1 MNKGRVLV
9 IDDSPIVRKM
19 AEVALQ
25 EEGYEV
31 FTAEDGEEGL
41 KTTKEVMPT
50 VILVDFIMPKLSG
63 YQFCQAIRDD
73 ESLKNI
79 PIILITGKGED
90 VGKKFL
96 ERFGVV
102 DYFIKPFK
110 SVDLAHKVNSI
121 VEMQET
127 ILQPQP
133 EDIVTPILSD
143 TPIFELPEVTPAI
156 EPLETSE
163 VQPVVSKIGEKLQ
176 FETDMEKTVER
187 VTMKFLKDEFQFTL
201 QKSISDILK
210 QAGVIKSTNIILS
223 GNLADFA
230 ITDILYLT
238 ASKGLNA
245 KLSIFSEAL
254 SADIYTNNNNITHA
268 SLRKGLE
275 AAYETTKVNMPDS
288 TVPISQDI
296 LEQTKKSVYDT
307 ICAIMELE
315 AGSFAI
321 EKAGAMESSSVV
333 NTSSINISDVLIEA
347 SRNVNEKVFAGV
359 FDDSTKFIKTVSDTA
374 LKNYNLNKNELIIC
388 ACVNG
393 ERSFSDILDI
403 ANIETAAGK
412 RSFYVLINARIIKII

>member
-1 MNKGRVLV
+1 MQPVE
-9 IDDSPIVRKM
+9 P
-19 AEVALQ
+19 LQ
-25 EEGYEV
+25 
-31 FTAEDGEEGL
+31 
-41 KTTKEVMPT
+41 
-50 VILVDFIMPKLSG
+50 
-63 YQFCQAIRDD
+63 
-73 ESLKNI
+73 
-79 PIILITGKGED
+79 
-90 VGKKFL
+90 
-96 ERFGVV
+96 
-102 DYFIKPFK
+102 
-110 SVDLAHKVNSI
+110 
-121 VEMQET
+121 VE
-127 ILQPQP
+127 P
-133 EDIVTPILSD
+133 
-143 TPIFELPEVTPAI
+143 PIFELPEATPVI

>member
-1 MNKGRVLV
+1 MSKGRVLV

-41 KTTKEVMPT
+41 KTTKELMPT

-143 TPIFELPEVTPAI
+143 TPIFELPEVTPVI

-163 VQPVVSKIGEKLQ
+163 VQPVVSKSGEKLQ

-275 AAYETTKVNMPDS
+275 AAYETTKVNMSDS
-288 TVPISQDI
+288 TVPIPQDI

-321 EKAGAMESSSVV
+321 EKAGAMESGSVV
-333 NTSSINISDVLIEA
+333 NPSSINISDVLIEA
-347 SRNVNEKVFAGV
+347 SRSVNEKVFAGV

>member
-1 MNKGRVLV
+1 MSKGRVLV

-41 KTTKEVMPT
+41 KTTKELMPT

-133 EDIVTPILSD
+133 EDIVAPILSD
-143 TPIFELPEVTPAI
+143 TPIFELPEITPVI

-163 VQPVVSKIGEKLQ
+163 AQPVVSKSGEKLQ

-275 AAYETTKVNMPDS
+275 AAYETTKVNMSDS
-288 TVPISQDI
+288 TVPIPQDI

-321 EKAGAMESSSVV
+321 EKAGAMESGSVV
-333 NTSSINISDVLIEA
+333 NPSSINISDVLIEA
-347 SRNVNEKVFAGV
+347 SRSVNEKVFAGV